1 MTISIIVTFIIG
13 IFYLIPLAIS
23 MSIVFIIRKDK
34 KMIPS
39 KEDLFLL
46 LWLSLVP
53 IINLF
58 FAQFTLKEYAIYK
71 NRSLL
76 V

>member
-1 MTISIIVTFIIG
+1 MLTSIIIPFIIG
-13 IFYLIPLAIS
+13 IFYLIPLVIS
-23 MSIVFIIRKDK
+23 MSIVFIIRKNK
-34 KMIPS
+34 KMIPNK
-39 KEDLFLL
+39 KELCYLL
-46 LWLSLVP
+46 LTSLVP

-58 FAQFTLKEYAIYK
+58 FAQFTLKEYALYK